1 MSAPQPDPNR
11 KWVRLSNP
19 VTPTVLEFGAPPPD
33 ENTPHTEL
41 VVQLTIAA
49 EAHQDDVAVVMEKLQ
64 AAIKDATAA
73 TGGRIDII
81 LALPEI
87 VKTR

>member
-1 MSAPQPDPNR
+1 MTPQVPPGRN
-11 KWVRLSNP
+11 WVRLSNP
-19 VTPTVLEFGAPPPD
+19 VTPKVLEFGAPPPD

-41 VVQLTIAA
+41 IVQLTIAA

-64 AAIKDATAA
+64 AAIKEAQAA
-73 TGGRIDII
+73 TGGRIDIV

-87 VKTR
+87 VRTR